1 MFRHRLVTLSTLL
14 ALPATAIVAFPLTAT
29 GDSGVRQISAET
41 VTTVQASEDG
51 SGDVAPPE
59 IGLGQGDAAT
69 DSTSAPVS
77 VEGPNR
83 SRSQNQGGAGRGSG
97 GEDKGGHNATQ
108 LTVLTRFD
116 GMNHRQQRLA
126 NGGNQFSLEP
136 PDQGLCIGA
145 GFVVEVINSV
155 IRVFDTSGNPLTGVG
170 DLNTFLGYPAAF
182 HRTPPVS
189 FGPLVSDP
197 SCYFDQDTQRW
208 FLDALTLGVFPTT
221 GNLQGLNHLD
231 LAVSQTADPRGAWIV
246 YRLPV
251 QDDGTAGTPNHGCST
266 GPAKQTPLN
275 PNACLG
281 DYPHLGADANGIYL
295 TTNQY
300 SFFGRDFH
308 GAQIYAFSKRALA
321 SGGTVTVTQIDTA
334 GLDNG
339 NSGFTVWPATAP
351 GGANETAANGTEYF
365 MSSNAADEAHG
376 DGTAAGPRES
386 RQLLI
391 WALTNTASLD
401 SDNPSVQLSH
411 TVLKVGEYA
420 LPPASD
426 QKAGDVPLAAC
437 LNDAACATFLNRT
450 TDPFAPETE
459 STLDSNDTR
468 MQQVTFANGELWG
481 ALDTALRVHGT
492 LKAGIEWFIV
502 RPSVDGGS
510 VQATMARLGYLGLAN
525 NNLTYPAVGVTQS
538 GHGVMA
544 FTVTGA
550 DYYPSAGF
558 AAIDDHGVGT
568 VQIAAAGV
576 GPVDGLSDYKF
587 YGNPP
592 GTTRP
597 RWGDYGA
604 AVADGNSVWIA
615 SEYIGQTCNLATY
628 EGTSTS
634 PFGSCN
640 GTRSSLANWDTH
652 IAQVQVETGSS

>member
-1 MFRHRLVTLSTLL
+1 
-14 ALPATAIVAFPLTAT
+14 
-29 GDSGVRQISAET
+29 
-41 VTTVQASEDG
+41 
-51 SGDVAPPE
+51 
-59 IGLGQGDAAT
+59 
-69 DSTSAPVS
+69 
-77 VEGPNR
+77 
-83 SRSQNQGGAGRGSG
+83 
-97 GEDKGGHNATQ
+97 
-108 LTVLTRFD
+108 VLTSFE
-116 GMNHRQQRLA
+116 GMNHRHQRLA
-126 NGGNQFSLEP
+126 NRGNQYSIEP
-136 PDQGLCIGA
+136 PDQGLCVGA
-145 GFVVEVINSV
+145 GFVVEVINDV

-182 HRTPPVS
+182 RRTFPVS

-208 FLDALTLGVFPTT
+208 FLDALTLDVFSTT
-221 GNLQGLNHLD
+221 GNVQGPNHLD
-231 LAVSQTADPRGAWIV
+231 LAVSQTADPRGAWTV

-251 QDDGTAGTPNHGCST
+251 QDDGTGGTPNHGCST
-266 GPAKQTPLN
+266 GPARQVPLN

-281 DYPHLGADANGIYL
+281 DYPRLGADANGIYV

-300 SFFGRDFH
+300 SFFGREFH

-339 NSGFTVWPATAP
+339 SSGFTIWPATAP
-351 GGANETAANGTEYF
+351 GGVNESAANGTEYF
-365 MSSNAADEAHG
+365 MSSNAADEAYG
-376 DGTAAGPRES
+376 DGTSGGPRES

-401 SDNPSVQLSH
+401 SANPSVQLSH

-437 LNDAACATFLNRT
+437 LNDTACATFLNRT

-459 STLDSNDTR
+459 TTIDSNDTR

-492 LKAGIEWFIV
+492 VKAGIEWFIV
-502 RPSVDGGS
+502 QPSVDGGS
-510 VQATMARLGYLGLAN
+510 VQAATARLGYLGLAN
-525 NNLTYPAVGVTQS
+525 NNLTYPAVGVTQN
-538 GHGVMA
+538 GHGVVA

-558 AAIDDHGVGT
+558 AAIDDHGVGS
-568 VQIAAAGV
+568 VQIAAAGA

-587 YGNPP
+587 YGNPTTP
-592 GTTRP
+592 GITRP

-604 AVADGNSVWIA
+604 AVAAGNSVWIA
-615 SEYIGQTCNLATY
+615 SEYIGQTCDLATY
-628 EGTSTS
+628 KGTLTS

-640 GTRSSLANWDTH
+640 GTRSSLANWDTR
-652 IAQVQVETGSS
+652 ITQVQVEAGTS

>member
-1 MFRHRLVTLSTLL
+1 LFRHRLVTLSALL
-14 ALPATAIVAFPLTAT
+14 AVPASAIGLTPVTADDP
-29 GDSGVRQISAET
+29 GVRQISPEMVST
-41 VTTVQASEDG
+41 MQSSEDG
-51 SGDVAPPE
+51 SGDPADPE
-59 IGLGQGDAAT
+59 IAFGQSGTGSDGSSAA
-69 DSTSAPVS
+69 PS
-77 VEGPNR
+77 VEGANR
-83 SRSQNQGGAGRGSG
+83 SRSQDQGGAGRGGGG

-108 LTVLTRFD
+108 LTVLTSFE
-116 GMNHRQQRLA
+116 GMNHRQQRLT
-126 NGGNQFSLEP
+126 NRGNQFSIEP
-136 PDQGLCIGA
+136 PDQGLCIGS

-170 DLNTFLGYPAAF
+170 DLNTFLGYPAAI
-182 HRTPPVS
+182 RRAPPVS
-189 FGPLVSDP
+189 FGPVVTDP

-208 FLDALTLGVFPTT
+208 FLDALTLEVFPTT
-221 GNLQGLNHLD
+221 GNFQGPNHLD
-231 LAVSQTADPRGAWIV
+231 LAISQTADPRGAWTV

-266 GPAKQTPLN
+266 GPARQAPLN

-281 DYPHLGADANGIYL
+281 DYPHLGADANGLYV

-300 SFFGRDFH
+300 SFFGMEFH
-308 GAQIYAFSKRALA
+308 GAQVYAFSKRALA
-321 SGGTVTVTQIDTA
+321 SGGSVTVTQIDTA

-339 NSGFTVWPATAP
+339 NSGFTIWPATAP

-376 DGTAAGPRES
+376 DGTATGPRES

-401 SDNPSVQLSH
+401 SATPSVQLSH

-437 LNDAACATFLNRT
+437 LTDTACATFLNRQP
-450 TDPFAPETE
+450 DPFAPETE
-459 STLDSNDTR
+459 ASIDSNDTR
-468 MQQVTFANGELWG
+468 MQPVTFANGELWG
-481 ALDTALRVHGT
+481 ALDTALRVRGT
-492 LKAGIEWFIV
+492 VKAGIEWFIV

-510 VQATMARLGYLGLAN
+510 VQAAMTRLGYLGLAN

-538 GHGVMA
+538 GHGVVA

-558 AAIDDHGVGT
+558 AAIDDRGVGT
-568 VQIAAAGV
+568 VQIAAAGA
-576 GPVDGLSDYKF
+576 GPVDGLSDYKY

-604 AVADGNSVWIA
+604 AVADGNTVWIA
-615 SEYIGQTCNLATY
+615 SEYIGQTCDLATY
-628 EGTSTS
+628 EGTPTS

-640 GTRSSLANWDTH
+640 GTRSSLANWDTR
-652 IAQVQVETGSS
+652 ITQVQVDTDSR